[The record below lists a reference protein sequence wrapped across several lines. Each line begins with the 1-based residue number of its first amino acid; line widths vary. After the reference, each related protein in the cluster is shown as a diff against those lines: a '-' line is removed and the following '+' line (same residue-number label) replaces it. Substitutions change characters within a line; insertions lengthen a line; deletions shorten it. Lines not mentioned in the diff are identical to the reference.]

1 MTAALSPAADWLAR
15 DRATIA
21 HSPYRPPIVF
31 ERGDGCQLWDVEG
44 RRYLDFESGQ
54 FCMST
59 GHSHPRVREAVREQA
74 DRLMQIGNRFTC
86 VPRIQLAEKLA
97 ELAPDPLARA
107 AFCSTGSEA
116 NETAIRIAKLVTG
129 RFEVVALMRGYHGRT
144 GAAFALSSAARRVR
158 RGYGPV
164 VPGVVFVPPPYE
176 LRCPFACGGCDR
188 RCWRQSVEIID
199 RSSTGEP
206 AAVIVEPVIG
216 AGGIIPVDPGWLRE
230 VRAFCD
236 ERGALLIADEALT
249 GMGRTGR
256 WFAFEHAGV
265 VPDIVVVSKALGG
278 GVPAAAILTTAEVA
292 EEALARKFIQAAS
305 HQGDPFQC
313 AVALAN
319 IDVMESEGLLENARA
334 MGEVLHAGLRELV
347 ARHAIAGEARG
358 IGLIQGLEIVEDGAE
373 APELAGEVSV
383 ACLERGLIVG
393 GLRPGLIEG
402 NTLRLAPPLVVE
414 ETQVHEALRLLDD
427 ALTAV
432 GAARAGRAR
441 AAA

>member
-1 MTAALSPAADWLAR
+1 MPAQSEWLER
-15 DRATIA
+15 DRAAIA
-21 HSPYRPPIVF
+21 QSAYPPPLVF
-31 ERGDGCQLWDVEG
+31 ERGAGCHLWDVDG

-59 GHSHPRVREAVREQA
+59 GHSHPRVREAIAAQA
-74 DRLMQIGNRFTC
+74 GQLMQLGNRFTC
-86 VPRIQLAEKLA
+86 VPRIRLAEKLA
-97 ELAPDPLARA
+97 QLAPDPLARA

-116 NETAIRIAKLVTG
+116 NETAIRVAKLVTG

-144 GAAFALSSAARRVR
+144 GTAFALSSAARQVR
-158 RGYGPV
+158 RGLGPV
-164 VPGVVFVPPPYE
+164 MPGVVLVPPPYE
-176 LRCPFACGGCDR
+176 LRCPFACGSCDR
-188 RCWRQSVEIID
+188 RCWEHSVEVID

-216 AGGIIPVDPGWLRE
+216 AGGIVPVDPGWLRA
-230 VRAFCD
+230 VRDFCD
-236 ERGALLIADEALT
+236 ERGALMIADEALT

-265 VPDIVVVSKALGG
+265 VPDVVVVSKALGG
-278 GVPAAAILTTAEVA
+278 GVPAAAILMTPDVA
-292 EEALARKFIQAAS
+292 DRALERNFIQAAS

-319 IDVMESEGLLENARA
+319 IEAMESEGLLDNARA
-334 MGEVLHAGLRELV
+334 MGALVHDGLQELV
-347 ARHAIAGEARG
+347 ARHAIAGQARG
-358 IGLIQGLEIVEDGAE
+358 IGLIQGLEIVDGGAE

-393 GLRPGLIEG
+393 GMRPGLIEG
-402 NTLRLAPPLVVE
+402 NTLRLAPPLAVE
-414 ETQVHEALRLLDD
+414 EAQVREALALLDD
-427 ALTAV
+427 ALAAV
-432 GAARAGRAR
+432 GSRRQAQP